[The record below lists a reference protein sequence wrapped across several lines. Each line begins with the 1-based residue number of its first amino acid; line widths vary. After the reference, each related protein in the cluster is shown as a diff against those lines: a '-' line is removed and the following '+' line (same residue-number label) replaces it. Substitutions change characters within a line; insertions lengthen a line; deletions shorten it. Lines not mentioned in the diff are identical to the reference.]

1 MLTFPPD
8 YSFVIQLVSFFILW
22 VGLKRLLF
30 DPMLHMLEQRDA
42 RTSGTRLA
50 AAEMNAA
57 AQASETEYAQRMHDV
72 RVALAAEAAA
82 ARNANQAEEQRLLS
96 ETRLQANTQLS
107 QLRDSLRRQAEEAR
121 PALAVEARDLASR
134 IVERVVG
141 GQQS

>member
-96 ETRLQANTQLS
+96 DTRAQANTQLS
-107 QLRDSLRRQAEEAR
+107 QLRDSLRRQADEAR
-121 PALAVEARDLASR
+121 PGLAAEAQDLASR
-134 IVERVVG
+134 IMERVVG
-141 GQQS
+141 RRVS